1 MNSKSF
7 QPLKTLLLLLSLL
20 VAGCASTD
28 KDIPE
33 LPVEEYFST
42 ARTALDAGNY
52 GTAVE
57 QYETLE
63 AKYPFGPYAQQAG
76 LDLIYAY
83 YKFDDPL
90 STIAAANRFIKLH
103 PRHTHVDYAYYMRG
117 LANFDQGIT
126 SISRYLPV
134 DPSERDAGAA
144 NQSFQDFSMLVQRF
158 PESRYAPD
166 ARKRMIYLRDNL
178 SKNEIHAARYY
189 HKRGAF
195 VAAVN
200 RADYVLHNFP
210 GTSAVPDA
218 LTILVESY
226 MSIGRS
232 DLALDAY
239 RVLLLNHP
247 DRPEITELRKKYQF
261 PRSSS
266 MNTTLDSGMSIQKP
280 DTKS

>member
-1 MNSKSF
+1 MNDKFLPQLYS
-7 QPLKTLLLLLSLL
+7 LLLFVTILLT
-20 VAGCASTD
+20 GCAGKD
-28 KDIPE
+28 KEEPE
-33 LPVEEYFST
+33 LPVEDYFSK
-42 ARTALDAGNY
+42 ARTALDSGNF

-57 QYETLE
+57 QYELLE

-103 PRHTHVDYAYYMRG
+103 PRHSHVDYAYYMRG

-158 PESRYAPD
+158 PNSRYAPD

-189 HKRGAF
+189 HKRGAYI
-195 VAAVN
+195 AAIN

-218 LTILVESY
+218 LAIMIESY
-226 MSIGRS
+226 MAIDRS
-232 DLALDAY
+232 DLAFDAY

-247 DRPEITELRKKYQF
+247 DRPEIRELQKKYQLPEGSSITLGLGSNVLTKA
-261 PRSSS
+261 PR
-266 MNTTLDSGMSIQKP
+266 L
-280 DTKS
+280 KS